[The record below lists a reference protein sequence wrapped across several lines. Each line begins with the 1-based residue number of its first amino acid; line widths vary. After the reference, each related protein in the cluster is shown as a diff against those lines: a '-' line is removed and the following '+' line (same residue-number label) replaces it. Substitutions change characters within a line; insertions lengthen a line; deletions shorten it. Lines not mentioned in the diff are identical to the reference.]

1 MNKLTKNYIL
11 QQFILKLNNKGYNI
25 VFSGLYNNITINNIK
40 YKCKE
45 GLYLIKDYILK
56 EGIK

>member
-11 QQFILKLNNKGYNI
+11 QQYITKLNNKGYNI
-25 VFSGLYNNITINNIK
+25 IFSGLYKDIIINEIR

-45 GLYLIKDYILK
+45 GLYKIKEYILK
-56 EGIK
+56 ERL